1 MGISRTQKEKP
12 QEYYVHLGM
21 EIWDEVIKEY
31 NQEINNLRLALGNGS
46 AEDYSH
52 YRQLVGS
59 ISSLEWARD
68 NLTDIIKKR
77 MYMEDED

>member
-1 MGISRTQKEKP
+1 
-12 QEYYVHLGM
+12 M
-21 EIWDEVIKEY
+21 EIWDEVVQEF
-31 NQEINNLRLALGNGS
+31 NQEINTLRISLGNGA
-46 AEDYSH
+46 AEDYAH

-59 ISSLEWARD
+59 ISSIEWARN

>member
-1 MGISRTQKEKP
+1 
-12 QEYYVHLGM
+12 M
-21 EIWDEVIKEY
+21 EVWDEVI
-31 NQEINNLRLALGNGS
+31 QEFNEEIQRLRITLGNGS

-59 ISSLEWARD
+59 IQSLEWARN

-77 MYMEDED
+77 MYSEEEE

>member
-1 MGISRTQKEKP
+1 
-12 QEYYVHLGM
+12 M
-21 EIWDEVIKEY
+21 EIWDEVIIEFNKEI
-31 NQEINNLRLALGNGS
+31 EKLRVILGDGN

-59 ISSLEWARD
+59 IQGLEWART

-77 MYMEDED
+77 TYADDEE

>member
-1 MGISRTQKEKP
+1 
-12 QEYYVHLGM
+12 M
-21 EIWDEVIKEY
+21 EIWDEVVKEF
-31 NQEINNLRLALGNGS
+31 NTEINTLRISLGNGG
-46 AEDYSH
+46 AEDYPH

-59 ISSLEWARD
+59 INSLEWARN

>member
-1 MGISRTQKEKP
+1 
-12 QEYYVHLGM
+12 M
-21 EIWDEVIKEY
+21 EIWDEVII
-31 NQEINNLRLALGNGS
+31 EITTEMDKLRLMLGNGN

-59 ISSLEWARD
+59 IQGLEWART

-77 MYMEDED
+77 TYADDEE

>member
-1 MGISRTQKEKP
+1 
-12 QEYYVHLGM
+12 M
-21 EIWDEVIKEY
+21 EIWDEVIIEFNKEI
-31 NQEINNLRLALGNGS
+31 EKLRVMLGDGN

-59 ISSLEWARD
+59 IQGLEWART

-77 MYMEDED
+77 TYADDEE

>member
-1 MGISRTQKEKP
+1 
-12 QEYYVHLGM
+12 M
-21 EIWDEVIKEY
+21 EIWDEVIIEFNKEI
-31 NQEINNLRLALGNGS
+31 EKLRVLLGDGN

-59 ISSLEWARD
+59 IQGLEWART

-77 MYMEDED
+77 TYADDEE

>member
-1 MGISRTQKEKP
+1 
-12 QEYYVHLGM
+12 M
-21 EIWDEVIKEY
+21 EIWDEVIVEFNKEI
-31 NQEINNLRLALGNGS
+31 EKLRVMLGDGN

-59 ISSLEWARD
+59 IQGLEWART

-77 MYMEDED
+77 TYADDEE